1 MIFKS
6 VDNIELIITTNGKI
20 SIRQDSNDYDSDTV
34 FITLDQFEL
43 IGKYILENISNIEL
57 AWNDGV
63 ENDSNS

>member
-6 VDNIELIITTNGKI
+6 VDSIELIITTSGKI
-20 SIRQDSNDYDSDTV
+20 CIRQDSNEDDSDTV

-63 ENDSNS
+63 ENE